1 MLTRSRSGEHSPDGV
16 RSKRVK
22 DRPGSSGASEGSS
35 LASLSRR
42 SVDSLGE
49 TVATLSPRSATLV
62 DLPELPRELARALGT
77 MGAKRL
83 YSHQLEAY
91 ERVRAGENVIV
102 ATATASGKSLCY
114 KIPAFENAL
123 ENASSRALFLYPT
136 KALAQDQ
143 LQKTTKLMLRGVH
156 PATYDRD
163 TPKALRAEV
172 RKRANVILTNPD
184 MLNVALLPNHD
195 SLWAD
200 FFRNLKIVAVDEAHL
215 LRGVFGSH
223 VAAVLRRLRRVAE
236 LHGADPKFV
245 LTSAT
250 IANPL
255 ELAEVLTGVPF
266 SLVDSDG
273 ASSGERRVIF
283 RNPPLKDEEKGDRR
297 SMLTEGAFVFSKLVS
312 QGVRTIAFA
321 KSRKTAE
328 LIYRYAA
335 DRLGPEYAR
344 RISPYRA
351 GYTVRERREI
361 EGRLFKGELLGV
373 VSTNALELGVDV
385 GALDAVVCCGYPG
398 SVASIWQQWGRA
410 GRGKEPSLSVYIAGR
425 DSLDQYLYENPE
437 KVLGRRVEAARL
449 TLENPYILGPHLLA
463 AAHEAPLEDQDE
475 KYFGYA
481 YEPIV
486 EDLVESEDL
495 VRSGGRLHYTRGDKP
510 AWNISLRSADSGSV
524 MIADREGEV
533 IGAVEARRAPM
544 DLHPGATYLHRG
556 HAYEVEDLNLPA
568 HQALVR
574 RVPNRYYTR
583 VKVETD
589 VEIIEESDKRGLP
602 NGATLH
608 WGRVSTTDM
617 VTSYKKIQV
626 QDSREIGVFP
636 LDLPPTTFETR
647 GLWLTLPPLPPPEGD
662 ARPNFVEFLG
672 SLHAAEHAFI
682 GLLPLFAM
690 CDRGDI
696 GGLSIAVHRQTRLPT
711 IFVYD
716 GYPGGVG
723 ISERGYETFEEVARD
738 TLGVLARCPCKKGCP
753 ACVQSP
759 KCGNWNEPLSK
770 DGAVRVLRYLLG
782 QVSRYPTL

>member
-1 MLTRSRSGEHSPDGV
+1 MTT
-16 RSKRVK
+16 
-22 DRPGSSGASEGSS
+22 
-35 LASLSRR
+35 LA
-42 SVDSLGE
+42 
-49 TVATLSPRSATLV
+49 PRSARLV
-62 DLPELPRELARALGT
+62 DPPGFSRELVRALRT
-77 MGAKRL
+77 MGATRL

-91 ERVRAGENVIV
+91 ERVSSGENVIV

-114 KIPAFENAL
+114 KVPAFENAL
-123 ENASSRALFLYPT
+123 ANPRNRALFLYPT

-143 LQKTTKLMLRGVH
+143 LQKIGKLNLRGVH

-163 TPKALRAEV
+163 TPKALRSEL
-172 RKRANVILTNPD
+172 RRRSNVILTNPD
-184 MLNVALLPNHD
+184 MLNVGLLPSHD

-200 FFRNLKIVAVDEAHL
+200 FFRNLRIVAVDEAHL

-255 ELAEVLTGVPF
+255 ELAEVLTGLPF
-266 SLVDSDG
+266 ALVDRDG
-273 ASSGERRVIF
+273 ASSGERRVLF

-297 SMLTEGAFVFSKLVS
+297 SMLTEGAFVFSRLVE

-321 KSRKTAE
+321 KSRKAAE

-335 DRLGPEYAR
+335 DRLGPDLAR

-361 EGRLFKGELLGV
+361 EGRLFRGELLGV

-385 GALDAVVCCGYPG
+385 GSLDAVVCCGYPG

-410 GRGKEPSLSVYIAGR
+410 GRGKEPALAVYIAGR

-437 KVLGRRVEAARL
+437 KVLGRRVESARL

-463 AAHEAPLEDQDE
+463 AAYEAPLEEEDE
-475 KYFGYA
+475 RYFGFA
-481 YEPIV
+481 YTGVAEQ
-486 EDLVESEDL
+486 LVESGAL
-495 VRSGGRLHYTRGDKP
+495 VETGGRMHYARGDNP
-510 AWNISLRSADSGSV
+510 AWDISLRSADSASV
-524 MIADREGEV
+524 LVADKEGEV
-533 IGAVEARRAPM
+533 IGTVEARRAPKE
-544 DLHPGATYLHRG
+544 LHPGATYLHRG
-556 HAYEVEDLNLPA
+556 RAYEVEDLNLA
-568 HQALVR
+568 AYTALVR

-589 VEIIEESDKRGLP
+589 VEILEEFAERDLA
-602 NGATLH
+602 NGAKLH
-608 WGRVSTTDM
+608 WGRVRTTDI
-617 VTSYKKIQV
+617 VTFYKKIQV
-626 QDSREIGVFP
+626 SDSRELGVFP

-647 GLWLTLPPLPPPEGD
+647 GLWLTLPPLPPSNGPV
-662 ARPNFVEFLG
+662 RPSFVEFLG
-672 SLHAAEHAFI
+672 ALHAAEHATI

-690 CDRGDI
+690 CDRVDI
-696 GGLSIAVHRQTRLPT
+696 GGLSVAAHRQTGLPT
-711 IFVYD
+711 VFVYD

-723 ISERGYETFEEVARD
+723 ISERGYGAFEELARD
-738 TLGVLARCPCKKGCP
+738 TLSALVRCPCKKGCP

-770 DGAVRVLRYLLG
+770 SGAVAVLRYLLG
-782 QVSRYPTL
+782 QVSNYPTL

>member
-1 MLTRSRSGEHSPDGV
+1 M
-16 RSKRVK
+16 
-22 DRPGSSGASEGSS
+22 
-35 LASLSRR
+35 
-42 SVDSLGE
+42 GE
-49 TVATLSPRSATLV
+49 TVATLAPRDATLV
-62 DLPELPRELARALGT
+62 EPPELTRELSRALQAI
-77 MGAKRL
+77 GAKRL

-91 ERVRAGENVIV
+91 EKVRSGENVIV
-102 ATATASGKSLCY
+102 STATASGKSLCY

-123 ENASSRALFLYPT
+123 ENAANRALFLYPT

-143 LQKTTKLMLRGVH
+143 LQKIEKLMLRGVH

-163 TPKALRAEV
+163 TPKALRAGI
-172 RKRANVILTNPD
+172 RKKANVVLTNPD
-184 MLNVALLPNHD
+184 MLNVGLLPSHD

-200 FFRNLKIVAVDEAHL
+200 FFRNLKIIAVDEAHL

-223 VAAVLRRLRRVAE
+223 AAAVLRRLRRVAG

-255 ELAEVLTGVPF
+255 ELAEVLTGLPF
-266 SLVDSDG
+266 ALVDKDG
-273 ASSGERRVIF
+273 ASSGERRVVF

-297 SMLTEGAFVFSKLVS
+297 SMLTEGAFVFSRLVAS
-312 QGVRTIAFA
+312 GVRTIAFA
-321 KSRKTAE
+321 KSRKSAE

-335 DRLGPEYAR
+335 DRLGPDLAR

-361 EGRLFKGELLGV
+361 EARLFRGELLGV

-385 GALDAVVCCGYPG
+385 GSLDAVVCCGYPG

-410 GRGKEPSLSVYIAGR
+410 GRGKDPSLAVYVAGR
-425 DSLDQYLYENPE
+425 DSLDQYLHENPE
-437 KVLGRRVEAARL
+437 KVLGMRVEAARL

-463 AAHEAPLEDQDE
+463 AAHEAPLEDEDE

-481 YEPIV
+481 YEV
-486 EDLVESEDL
+486 VAEQLVESRAL
-495 VRSGGRLHYTRGDKP
+495 VRSGGRMHYTRGDNP
-510 AWNISLRSADSGSV
+510 AWDISLRSADGATV
-524 MIADREGEV
+524 LVADKEGEV
-533 IGAVEARRAPM
+533 VGSVEARRAPM
-544 DLHPGATYLHRG
+544 ELHPGATYLHRG
-556 HAYEVEDLNLPA
+556 RAYEVEDLDLAA

-574 RVPNRYYTR
+574 RVSNRYYTKVR
-583 VKVETD
+583 VETD
-589 VEIIEESDKRGLP
+589 VEILKEAEKRDLA
-602 NGATLH
+602 NGAALR
-608 WGRVSTTDM
+608 WGWVRTTDQ
-617 VTSYKKIQV
+617 VTFYKKIQV
-626 QDSREIGVFP
+626 SDSREIGVFP
-636 LDLPPTTFETR
+636 LDLQPTAFETR
-647 GLWLTLPPLPPPEGD
+647 ALWFTLPPMPPPQGNTQ
-662 ARPNFVEFLG
+662 PSFIEFLG

-682 GLLPLFAM
+682 GILPLFAM

-696 GGLSIAVHRQTRLPT
+696 GGLSVAMHRQTRLPT
-711 IFVYD
+711 VFVYD

-723 ISERGYETFEEVARD
+723 ISERGYDTFEEVARD

-770 DGAVRVLRYLLG
+770 GGAVRVLRYLLG
-782 QVSRYPTL
+782 QVSRYPNP